1 MGLPGKIEM
10 LFLTNK
16 SRHNN
21 HRKRYNN
28 MTMTSSTVMPV
39 ATSSTPATVM
49 LAAKQVFSMPELMK
63 LVYEF
68 DSTYHV
74 PYEKCLAGVT
84 QEAEYHAYLRLGRK
98 LLDTFMM
105 KDMHDLGYKFVR
117 VVSHDTS
124 KLEYD
129 EDEDE
134 DDDDEAM
141 STIASVETIDSTVSS
156 ASLFEASFY
165 TREVTV
171 MCQFKLP
178 DSDEVKMFEAFFEAV
193 EYDSDDKSLTCYFH
207 TLREKP
213 VYSEDMD
220 E

>member
-1 MGLPGKIEM
+1 MTI
-10 LFLTNK
+10 T
-16 SRHNN
+16 
-21 HRKRYNN
+21 
-28 MTMTSSTVMPV
+28 MTMTS
-39 ATSSTPATVM
+39 ATSATP
-49 LAAKQVFSMPELMK
+49 AKQVFSMPELMK

-68 DSTYHV
+68 DATYHV
-74 PYEKCLAGVT
+74 PYEKCLAKVT

-129 EDEDE
+129 DDEDEVDEDDEDE
-134 DDDDEAM
+134 DAM
-141 STIASVETIDSTVSS
+141 STTASTETTASTVSS
-156 ASLFEASFY
+156 ASMFERSFY
-165 TREVTV
+165 TSDVTV
-171 MCQFKLP
+171 TCQFKLP

-193 EYDSDDKSLTCYFH
+193 EYDHGDQSLTCYFH

-213 VYSEDMD
+213 VYREDMD
-220 E
+220 MDMDE